1 MCENAF
7 GLQLYSIFR
16 PLKQQFAFTS
26 FYEKYFSKSV
36 HAKITYTVDN
46 YAYANIGE
54 AVSAQFRNINF
65 YGILNNITKLLDV
78 SKANNVSL
86 QLGFNFIFN

>member
-36 HAKITYTVDN
+36 YAKVTYTVDN

-78 SKANNVSL
+78 S
-86 QLGFNFIFN
+86 

>member
-36 HAKITYTVDN
+36 HAKITYTADN
-46 YAYANIGE
+46 YSYANIGLGI
-54 AVSAQFRNINF
+54 STQFRNINF

-78 SKANNVSL
+78 S
-86 QLGFNFIFN
+86 